1 MSTYLK
7 AGLAAATA
15 LTLICA
21 PALSAAAPSSSVP
34 WSASSLLAA
43 GMLPSSSMLE
53 AVNQSQPQTGLE
65 PVTTSGSALAPSEF
79 ALRSTGLGELQGR
92 ADLLLWNLCAVVRSH
107 QNRQHF
113 ESIDRGIDTVH
124 ISEEIDKISAVPLP
138 GAMWLFVMGVMGL
151 AGTRVTGIRR
161 GKSGTAGAKGADGQR
176 AWPSHGAATP
186 A

>member
-1 MSTYLK
+1 MSTYFK

-15 LTLICA
+15 MTLMCA

-43 GMLPSSSMLE
+43 GMLPSSSLLE
-53 AVNQSQPQTGLE
+53 ALNQSQPQTGLE
-65 PVTTSGSALAPSEF
+65 PVSASGSALAPSEF
-79 ALRSTGLGELQGR
+79 ALRSTGFGEIKGR
-92 ADLLLWNLCAVVRSH
+92 ADLLLWNLFAVVRS
-107 QNRQHF
+107 QQKRQYF
-113 ESIDRGIDTVH
+113 EAIDRGIDTVR

-138 GAMWLFVMGVMGL
+138 GAVWLFVMGVMGL

-161 GKSGTAGAKGADGQR
+161 GKAGTAGADDQR
-176 AWPSHGAATP
+176 VWPAQGAAAP